1 MTPVSDYTQ
10 EQNGRP
16 YFTPLFEK
24 AKMQMAVCVKKY
36 CWNTEILLPR

>member
-1 MTPVSDYTQ
+1 MTPVSDCTQ

-16 YFTPLFEK
+16 YFTRLFEK